1 MRPGAC
7 SEGSFAGVMI
17 RSDCVSKCGY
27 FLVRDVRFVRRHGPS
42 EESAQRDHAYSPSG
56 LIDVVNQKQFRCSA
70 PNALDVELFCSGFR
84 QSLLAAAHRHRRH
97 PTAPVCVTERVP
109 FRWWYAVHR

>member
-1 MRPGAC
+1 MSSLARGFVFVRCCAGGRRRGVRPGAC

-42 EESAQRDHAYSPSG
+42 EESAQRDYAYS
-56 LIDVVNQKQFRCSA
+56 LRA
-70 PNALDVELFCSGFR
+70 
-84 QSLLAAAHRHRRH
+84 
-97 PTAPVCVTERVP
+97 
-109 FRWWYAVHR
+109 

>member
-1 MRPGAC
+1 MSSLARGFVFVRCCAGGRRCGVRPGAC

-42 EESAQRDHAYSPSG
+42 EESAQRDHAYF
-56 LIDVVNQKQFRCSA
+56 LRA
-70 PNALDVELFCSGFR
+70 
-84 QSLLAAAHRHRRH
+84 
-97 PTAPVCVTERVP
+97 
-109 FRWWYAVHR
+109 

>member
-27 FLVRDVRFVRRHGPS
+27 FLVIDVRFVHRHGPS
-42 EESAQRDHAYSPSG
+42 EESAQRDHAYS
-56 LIDVVNQKQFRCSA
+56 LRA
-70 PNALDVELFCSGFR
+70 
-84 QSLLAAAHRHRRH
+84 
-97 PTAPVCVTERVP
+97 
-109 FRWWYAVHR
+109 